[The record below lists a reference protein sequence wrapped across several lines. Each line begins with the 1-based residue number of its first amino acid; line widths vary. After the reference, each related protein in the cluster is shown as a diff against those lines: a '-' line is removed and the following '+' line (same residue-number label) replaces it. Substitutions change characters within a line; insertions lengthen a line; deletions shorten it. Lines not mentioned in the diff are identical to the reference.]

1 MNKERKKKK
10 SANTLYS
17 EGELCNPNFKYQ
29 SLRRQGI
36 WEYKAYSRLM
46 VLIRLVAFLSAFLM
60 FFISVLMPVTWDK
73 QRTERVIENTA
84 AFLLSSV
91 CLQRLGSNFSLGASV
106 C

>member
-1 MNKERKKKK
+1 
-10 SANTLYS
+10 
-17 EGELCNPNFKYQ
+17 
-29 SLRRQGI
+29 
-36 WEYKAYSRLM
+36 M

-73 QRTERVIENTA
+73 QRTERVIENTV

-91 CLQRLGSNFSLGASV
+91 CPQRLGSDFSLGASV